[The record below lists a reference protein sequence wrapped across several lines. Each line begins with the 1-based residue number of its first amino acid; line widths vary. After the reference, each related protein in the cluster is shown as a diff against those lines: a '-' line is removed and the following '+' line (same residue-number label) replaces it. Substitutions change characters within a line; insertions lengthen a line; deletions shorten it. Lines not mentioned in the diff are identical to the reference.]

1 MRGLKYHVAT
11 TVDGFIGH
19 EDGSVDGFVMEG
31 DHATDFLESLQN
43 DYDVVLMGRK
53 TYEFGLRLGVTDPY
67 PWLEQYVFSRTMEK
81 CPDPNVVL
89 VSENVVGFVRDL
101 KDKAG
106 KGIYLC
112 GGADLAATLFAE
124 GLIDEIVLKVNPVL
138 FGSGIPLFSEAVEQT
153 ALDLTGAKSYD
164 NGVLLLRYRTRAG
177 Q

>member
-1 MRGLKYHVAT
+1 MRELKYHVAT

-31 DHATDFLESLQN
+31 EHATEFLESLKN
-43 DYDVVLMGRK
+43 DYAVVLMGRK

-81 CPDPNVVL
+81 SPDLNVEI
-89 VSENVVGFVRDL
+89 VSRNVAGFVRNL
-101 KDKAG
+101 KEETG
-106 KGIYLC
+106 KDIYLC
-112 GGADLAATLFAE
+112 GGADLAATLLAE

-138 FGSGIPLFSEAVEQT
+138 FGSGIPLFSGAIEQT
-153 ALDLTGAKSYD
+153 ALMLVGVKSYD